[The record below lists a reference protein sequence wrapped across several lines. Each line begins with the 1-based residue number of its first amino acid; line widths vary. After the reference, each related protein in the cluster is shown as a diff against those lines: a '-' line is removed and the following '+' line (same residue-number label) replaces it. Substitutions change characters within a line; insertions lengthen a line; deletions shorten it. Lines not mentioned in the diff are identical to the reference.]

1 MVVVDFADLECE
13 ASANQLLFA
22 QGVNSNKRA
31 AGSAAC
37 IEKGPPPGN
46 GSPFSFYTS
55 SYSPV
60 QPMLCKIV
68 KDANERIT

>member
-1 MVVVDFADLECE
+1 MDKSTYFVSFSYTAT
-13 ASANQLLFA
+13 
-22 QGVNSNKRA
+22 KRA

-37 IEKGPPPGN
+37 TEKGPPPGN
-46 GSPFSFYTS
+46 GSPFSLYYTS

>member
-1 MVVVDFADLECE
+1 MDKSTYFVSFSHP
-13 ASANQLLFA
+13 AS
-22 QGVNSNKRA
+22 KRA

-37 IEKGPPPGN
+37 IEKGPPSGN
-46 GSPFSFYTS
+46 GSPFSLYYTS

-68 KDANERIT
+68 KDTNERIT

>member
-1 MVVVDFADLECE
+1 MDKSTYFVSFSHTAT
-13 ASANQLLFA
+13 
-22 QGVNSNKRA
+22 KRA
-31 AGSAAC
+31 AGSSSC
-37 IEKGPPPGN
+37 TEKGPPLEN
-46 GSPFSFYTS
+46 GSPFSLYYTS